1 MMEES
6 LRLIAFQQ
14 QLEKDLDG
22 GTTFVGLSVTQTI
35 RACLVA
41 GLSKKAERLRSDFKV
56 PDKRYVLR
64 ERDYVSGAEVTPS
77 DSGTR
82 NYMLSLKLK
91 TLMDSMHL
99 QSPNAVP
106 LVTSLS

>member
-1 MMEES
+1 MIQMMEES

-22 GTTFVGLSVTQTI
+22 GTIFVGLSVTQTI

-64 ERDYVSGAEVTPS
+64 ERDYGNGAEATPP
-77 DSGTR
+77 DSGIQSC
-82 NYMLSLKLK
+82 MLSLK
-91 TLMDSMHL
+91 
-99 QSPNAVP
+99 
-106 LVTSLS
+106 